1 MSNLKKTIAAFAGLF
16 IILALS
22 ACAPQE
28 IDTSALTAIIDVR
41 TAAEYQAG
49 HLVGSINIDV
59 ESADFTTRVSGLDPT
74 GSYLVY
80 CHSGRRA
87 QLALTEMKSLG
98 FKTVTNAGGI
108 DEAAALTNLAVSQ

>member
-1 MSNLKKTIAAFAGLF
+1 MSALNKAVALIAGLF
-16 IILALS
+16 LILGLS
-22 ACAPQE
+22 ACAPQK
-28 IDTSALTAIIDVR
+28 IDTAALTAIIDVR
-41 TAAEYQAG
+41 TPAEYLAG
-49 HLVGSINIDV
+49 HLLGSINIDV
-59 ESADFTTRVSGLDPT
+59 ESADFTTRVSDLDPA

-108 DEAAALTNLAVSQ
+108 HEAAVLTNLAISQ